1 MSMQKKKIAEASSSL
16 SKKAITEIP
25 VLREEQSIFT
35 KVNLRKRKGTEKEPM
50 FGRKMQLR
58 KGRKKGILGENAEQE
73 KNQTQEDPISQE
85 DEMPSIEKIDQ
96 LNGDKFLVAEVELEG
111 NTDQR
116 TSRDELNTD
125 QENGEDEVNTEQECS
140 EEEESARKK
149 KNATVEGEG
158 KMQYKEREKNKQ
170 RKRKK
175 RVRGEEGELNKIGVK
190 SIKTRMSPKTITELL
205 KNLSEEQKEDVREMG
220 FGSLL
225 QLDITHLPLQLG
237 YWLVEN
243 FDTRSVSLK
252 LPSKKEIHIDETS
265 IHSTI
270 GFPMGGESVMKQN
283 GDKSEEARE
292 VMRAWKLQFPVQK
305 GTVRIADVRKSVE
318 ENKGGGEMFK
328 RNLMVLIVSFLIEGK
343 QNCSAAHKIVNALV
357 NVSEI
362 KNLNWC
368 SYTLESLIEATDYW
382 KANKSRFFG
391 GPLLFLIVFYV
402 DNVIFKS
409 RRVQRQ
415 FPSFVGWNARL
426 LWERER
432 AEKKSGGYG
441 YGYIDVPNVEKI
453 ALTSPNLNNESQ
465 TNQSDGGN
473 QDELHVQKE
482 KIDVIKAFASA
493 TKNLAEA
500 ISTFDEKLR
509 AAVQVLPNDEA
520 MKMLVERV
528 YNLLDGYSKENV
540 QEEEKESTREEEK
553 EWTFSQDDEYWRSEE
568 VMKAIDAIEKAQKR
582 RQERAQCDGPTF
594 RLLSQESQE
603 RRDNEMVHDWRVAA
617 DHVGGVTENAEKESD
632 WGGAD
637 VGGVIEENI
646 ELEANVGDEGQVTEP
661 THTEN
666 GELQADVADVA
677 NVKKVPSE
685 DQILD
690 MAVEKNNR
698 EVELNKKGNQDECPE
713 RIAERQKGRKR
724 DVALSAALRSP
735 FMNRIVDIRSALTI
749 EERMVEAFTFSADS
763 DDNVLYKEGDRA
775 IKKGHFQS
783 LKLNSAVSFE
793 IIDLW
798 TDILNHKEKFKSN
811 DSSAIVFFPTKICDV
826 LDYNVGSSATTR
838 NKNFVESMEK
848 MCPMSINR
856 EKKDPRAT
864 EVQKLKTER
873 LDVGLNVMKSHTD
886 SGVFAMRFMETYKGE
901 AEWDCGLENINEKLM
916 QKLRTRY
923 LNEMLTFEKNE
934 MKEEVVKKIKSGL
947 IAQREIKKAARG
959 K

>member
-1 MSMQKKKIAEASSSL
+1 
-16 SKKAITEIP
+16 
-25 VLREEQSIFT
+25 
-35 KVNLRKRKGTEKEPM
+35 M

-58 KGRKKGILGENAEQE
+58 KRKKGIPGENAEQE
-73 KNQTQEDPISQE
+73 KNQAQEDPISQE

-96 LNGDKFLVAEVELEG
+96 LNGEKFLVAEVELEE

-125 QENGEDEVNTEQECS
+125 QEIGEDEVNTEQECS
-140 EEEESARKK
+140 EEEECARKK
-149 KNATVEGEG
+149 KSATVER
-158 KMQYKEREKNKQ
+158 KEREKNKQ

-175 RVRGEEGELNKIGVK
+175 KVLGEEEELNKIGVK
-190 SIKTRMSPKTITELL
+190 SIKTRMSPKTIIELL

-220 FGSLL
+220 FGRLL
-225 QLDITHLPLQLG
+225 QLDISHLPLQLG

-243 FDTRSVSLK
+243 FDTRNVSLK
-252 LPSKKEIHIDETS
+252 LPSKKEIHINETS

-270 GFPMGGESVMKQN
+270 GFPMGGESVMKKN
-283 GDKSEEARE
+283 GEKSEEVRE

-305 GTVRIADVRKSVE
+305 GTVRIADV
-318 ENKGGGEMFK
+318 
-328 RNLMVLIVSFLIEGK
+328 
-343 QNCSAAHKIVNALV
+343 
-357 NVSEI
+357 
-362 KNLNWC
+362 
-368 SYTLESLIEATDYW
+368 
-382 KANKSRFFG
+382 
-391 GPLLFLIVFYV
+391 FYV

-415 FPSFVGWNARL
+415 FPSFVRWNTRL

-432 AEKKSGGYG
+432 AGKKSGGFG

-453 ALTSPNLNNESQ
+453 ELTSPNLNKESQ

-482 KIDVIKAFASA
+482 KMDVIKAFASA

-500 ISTFDEKLR
+500 ISLFDEKLR
-509 AAVQVLPNDEA
+509 AAVQVLPDDEA
-520 MKMLVERV
+520 MKMLKKHKKGDKREHSMMGQP
-528 YNLLDGYSKENV
+528 LGYFHK
-540 QEEEKESTREEEK
+540 
-553 EWTFSQDDEYWRSEE
+553 
-568 VMKAIDAIEKAQKR
+568 KAKR
-582 RQERAQCDGPTF
+582 DVIMRWFMIGG
-594 RLLSQESQE
+594 
-603 RRDNEMVHDWRVAA
+603 VAA
-617 DHVGGVTENAEKESD
+617 DDVGGVTEHAEKERD
-632 WGGAD
+632 WVAAD
-637 VGGVIEENI
+637 VG
-646 ELEANVGDEGQVTEP
+646 
-661 THTEN
+661 EN
-666 GELQADVADVA
+666 GELHADVRGGGDVADVE
-677 NVKKVPSE
+677 NVKKVLSE
-685 DQILD
+685 VWILD

-698 EVELNKKGNQDECPE
+698 EVEQNKKGNQDECPE

-724 DVALSAALRSP
+724 DVPLSAALRSP
-735 FMNRIVDIRSALTI
+735 FMNRIVDIRSTLTI
-749 EERMVEAFTFSADS
+749 EERMVEEFTFSVDS
-763 DDNVLYKEGDRA
+763 DDNVLYKEGDKS

-811 DSSAIVFFPTKICDV
+811 DSSARVFFPTKICDV

-838 NKNFVESMEK
+838 NKNFVE
-848 MCPMSINR
+848 N
-856 EKKDPRAT
+856 
-864 EVQKLKTER
+864 
-873 LDVGLNVMKSHTD
+873 
-886 SGVFAMRFMETYKGE
+886 SGVFTMRFMETYKGE

-947 IAQREIKKAARG
+947 IAQKEIKKAAKG

>member
-1 MSMQKKKIAEASSSL
+1 MSMQKKKASSSL

-25 VLREEQSIFT
+25 LLREEQSIFT

-58 KGRKKGILGENAEQE
+58 KRKKGIPGENAEQE
-73 KNQTQEDPISQE
+73 KNQAQEDLISQE

-111 NTDQR
+111 NTEQR

-125 QENGEDEVNTEQECS
+125 KEFGEDEVNTEQECS

-149 KNATVEGEG
+149 KSATVEG
-158 KMQYKEREKNKQ
+158 K
-170 RKRKK
+170 
-175 RVRGEEGELNKIGVK
+175 
-190 SIKTRMSPKTITELL
+190 
-205 KNLSEEQKEDVREMG
+205 
-220 FGSLL
+220 
-225 QLDITHLPLQLG
+225 G

-283 GDKSEEARE
+283 REKSEEARE

-305 GTVRIADVRKSVE
+305 GTVRIAD
-318 ENKGGGEMFK
+318 
-328 RNLMVLIVSFLIEGK
+328 
-343 QNCSAAHKIVNALV
+343 
-357 NVSEI
+357 
-362 KNLNWC
+362 
-368 SYTLESLIEATDYW
+368 
-382 KANKSRFFG
+382 
-391 GPLLFLIVFYV
+391 VFYV

-432 AEKKSGGYG
+432 AEKKSGGFG

-453 ALTSPNLNNESQ
+453 ELTSPNLNKESQ

-482 KIDVIKAFASA
+482 KMDVIKAFASA

-509 AAVQVLPNDEA
+509 AAVQVLPDDEA
-520 MKMLVERV
+520 MKMLNMQQ
-528 YNLLDGYSKENV
+528 NL
-540 QEEEKESTREEEK
+540 
-553 EWTFSQDDEYWRSEE
+553 
-568 VMKAIDAIEKAQKR
+568 
-582 RQERAQCDGPTF
+582 
-594 RLLSQESQE
+594 
-603 RRDNEMVHDWRVAA
+603 
-617 DHVGGVTENAEKESD
+617 
-632 WGGAD
+632 
-637 VGGVIEENI
+637 
-646 ELEANVGDEGQVTEP
+646 
-661 THTEN
+661 HTEN
-666 GELQADVADVA
+666 GELNADVRGGGDVADVA

-685 DQILD
+685 NRILD

-698 EVELNKKGNQDECPE
+698 EVEQNKKGNQDECPE

-735 FMNRIVDIRSALTI
+735 FMNRIVDIRSTLTI

-811 DSSAIVFFPTKICDV
+811 DSSARVFFPTKICDV

-848 MCPMSINR
+848 ISPMSINR
-856 EKKDPRAT
+856 RSAFVKWLKEKKDPRAM
-864 EVQKLKTER
+864 EVQKLKPER
-873 LDVGLNVMKSHTD
+873 LDVGLNVIKSRTD
-886 SGVFAMRFMETYKGE
+886 SGVFVMRFMETYKGE
-901 AEWDCGLENINEKLM
+901 AEWDCGLESINEKLM

-934 MKEEVVKKIKSGL
+934 TKEEVVKKIKSGL
-947 IAQREIKKAARG
+947 IAQREIKKAAKG